1 MKKVFLSLAAL
12 TFVATGS
19 LTVTSCGGDDS
30 TTPPGPVVEKS
41 LKLTVETAA
50 ADIVAGEAFQLSVK
64 NADGTPVEGA
74 ELLVDGEAIDIQSN
88 AEGIIS
94 LQGPEGEYLFT
105 VEYDGIVS
113 NEVTVIINPAEVIPS
128 EGTGSFTFGGVTYES
143 SESYVLFRGL
153 AYTDDTRTKVGAYWI
168 TATLSGAYEADVMF
182 YTPATPTGQ
191 GNTYNY
197 ERPTATNTTGV
208 SASVFQEGTQAPV
221 GTTEDNV
228 VMTFNATPNE
238 SGKAYM
244 GKYSATSA
252 DIDGSPFSVTFDGT
266 SPYIDARAKAG
277 AKGAVSITS
286 ALKANTGKIS
296 FSNKEIVR
304 FAK

>member
-12 TFVATGS
+12 TIVVTGS

-30 TTPPGPVVEKS
+30 TPGPVVEKS

-50 ADIVAGEAFQLSVK
+50 EDIVEGESFQMSIK
-64 NADGTPVEGA
+64 KADGTPVEGA
-74 ELLVDGEAIDIQSN
+74 ELLVDGESVDIQSD
-88 AEGIIS
+88 AEGIFA
-94 LQGPEGEYLFT
+94 LTGPAGNYAFSAESEG
-105 VEYDGIVS
+105 VVS
-113 NEVTVIINPAEVIPS
+113 NEVTVVINPAEVIPS
-128 EGTGSFTFGGVTYES
+128 EGTGSFDFGGVTYES
-143 SESYVLFRGL
+143 SESYVIFAGL
-153 AYTDDTRTKVGAYWI
+153 GYTDDTKTTVGAYWV
-168 TATLSGAYEADVMF
+168 TAALSGAYEADVMF

-197 ERPTATNTTGV
+197 EQPTATNTIGV
-208 SASVFQEGTQAPV
+208 RASVYQDGTQEAI
-221 GTTEDNV
+221 GMTEDNV
-228 VMTFNATPNE
+228 VMTFNAVADQ

-252 DIDGSPFSVTFDGT
+252 DIDGSPFSVNFDGT
-266 SPYIDARAKAG
+266 SPYIDGSAKSG
-277 AKGAVSITS
+277 AKGAASFTS

-296 FSNKEIVR
+296 FSNAKNVR